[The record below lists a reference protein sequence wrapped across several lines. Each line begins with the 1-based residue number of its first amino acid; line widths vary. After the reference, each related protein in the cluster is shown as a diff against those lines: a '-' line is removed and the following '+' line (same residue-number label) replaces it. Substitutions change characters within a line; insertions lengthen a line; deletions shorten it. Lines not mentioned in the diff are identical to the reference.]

1 MNGVGVLWLVSRAS
15 GLVSLVLLTAA
26 LVLGALAARPGGI
39 GGTWPRWARQA
50 LHRDLAL
57 LAVGA
62 LVVHVTSV
70 ILDGYVDI
78 DWMAAFVPFT
88 SGYRPVAVAAGTLA
102 LDAIL
107 LVVVTSLLRVRIGR
121 RTWRA
126 VHWLVAAAWPLAVL
140 HYLNVGTDAGTLAG
154 RLLAV
159 LATLAVAT
167 AVGARLLAT
176 RTPAARLEGAR

>member
-1 MNGVGVLWLVSRAS
+1 MNGVGALWLVSRAS
-15 GLVSLVLLTAA
+15 GLVSFLLLTAA

-39 GGTWPRWARQA
+39 GPRWARQT

-62 LVVHVTSV
+62 LAVHVLSV
-70 ILDGYVDI
+70 VLDSYVDI
-78 DWMAAFVPFT
+78 GWAAVLVPLA
-88 SGYRPVAVAAGTLA
+88 SGYQPWAVAAGTLA

-107 LVVVTSLLRVRIGR
+107 LVVVTSLLRVRLGR

-126 VHWLVAAAWPLAVL
+126 VHWLVALAWPMAAL
-140 HYLNVGTDAGTLAG
+140 HYLAVGTDAGTLWG

-159 LATLAVAT
+159 AATLAVLV
-167 AVGARLLAT
+167 AVGARML
-176 RTPAARLEGAR
+176 TPSPRPLPVAGGVR